1 MFEYIVFEIVNWL
14 IYIRI
19 NYIIKLLVYLL
30 ELKNWLNLSKLA
42 FTYYI
47 WELIYLLHDYFV
59 VIYLAVQIILLLN
72 VD

>member
-47 WELIYLLHDYFV
+47 
-59 VIYLAVQIILLLN
+59 
-72 VD
+72 